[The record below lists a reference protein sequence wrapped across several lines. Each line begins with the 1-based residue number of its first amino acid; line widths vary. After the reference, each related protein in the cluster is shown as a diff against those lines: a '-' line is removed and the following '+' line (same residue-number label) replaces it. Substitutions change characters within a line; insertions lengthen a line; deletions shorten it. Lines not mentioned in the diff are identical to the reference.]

1 MSDLAWIDL
10 ALRSARPRAIAAL
23 LRYFR
28 DLEAAEEAF
37 QEASLAALRKWPHK
51 GPPRDAAA
59 WLIFV
64 GRNAAID
71 VVRRQRR
78 EQALPDEEVLS
89 DRDDAETQL
98 AERLDAFRASQS
110 ADVADQPSDA

>member
-28 DLEAAEEAF
+28 DLDAAEEAF
-37 QEASLAALRKWPHK
+37 QEASLAALRKWPQK
-51 GPPRDAAA
+51 GPPRDPAA

-71 VVRRQRR
+71 VVRRRRR
-78 EQALPDEEVLS
+78 EEALPDEAMLS
-89 DRDDAETQL
+89 DCDDAESKL
-98 AERLDAFRASQS
+98 VERLD
-110 ADVADQPSDA
+110 